1 MYVRHCELHAPGGV
15 YGKPSRTKRE
25 GVGVEIESPAAP
37 GCASS
42 RPYAGKGFF
51 LEKKRNRKH
60 TNGGFFR
67 NSFFPLSTIFCTRS
81 ISFRVTLVQP
91 RRRRATRVLA
101 KRESHCGEKSVR
113 QCRFA
118 CKNRLRA
125 ETLPTTGVE
134 PRSYNGQRSAQHSA
148 YGARRNERN
157 RTNTGKRSNNSFR
170 FGFLF
175 RHTLVVSRIF
185 SRVHTIVTSHKL

>member
-1 MYVRHCELHAPGGV
+1 MYGIVNYTPPGVFTENRHVLSARASESKSKARRLRDARQV
-15 YGKPSRTKRE
+15 DRTPEK
-25 GVGVEIESPAAP
+25 VFFLKKKEIENIRT
-37 GCASS
+37 GV
-42 RPYAGKGFF
+42 
-51 LEKKRNRKH
+51 
-60 TNGGFFR
+60 FFR
-67 NSFFPLSTIFCTRS
+67 NSFSPLSTIFCTRS